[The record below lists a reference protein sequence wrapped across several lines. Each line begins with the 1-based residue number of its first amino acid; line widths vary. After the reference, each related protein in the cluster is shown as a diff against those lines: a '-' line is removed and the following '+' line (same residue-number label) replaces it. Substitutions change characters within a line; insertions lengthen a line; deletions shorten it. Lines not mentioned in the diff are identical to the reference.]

1 MKKNSFF
8 KSGSGARKA
17 FISNFQDKTEL
28 KEVTDS
34 NNKSKI
40 IDEIFHKFEYN
51 GLG

>member
-17 FISNFQDKTEL
+17 FVSTFQDKIEL
-28 KEVTDS
+28 KEVIDS

-40 IDEIFHKFEYN
+40 LDYYMGKN
-51 GLG
+51 LNL